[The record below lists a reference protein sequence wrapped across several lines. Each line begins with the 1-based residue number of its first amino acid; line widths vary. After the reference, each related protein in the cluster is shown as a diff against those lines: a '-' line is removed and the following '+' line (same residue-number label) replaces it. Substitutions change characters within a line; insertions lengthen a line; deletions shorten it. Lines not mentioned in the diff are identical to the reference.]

1 MKKPPEQ
8 RKAGEIECLM
18 PFIKQ
23 IRYFSDKPEIKENDY
38 IFICEHL
45 TYECYTPNKNIIC
58 VGKEYWILTYMMIG
72 EYGDKFYVILE
83 GQVSVLVPQKK
94 KAPEEAPQQQ

>member
-8 RKAGEIECLM
+8 RKPFEVERLM

-23 IRYFSDKPEIKENDY
+23 IRYFSEKPEIKENDY

-45 TYECYTPNKNIIC
+45 RYECFQPGKNIIC
-58 VGKEYWILTYMMIG
+58 VGR
-72 EYGDKFYVILE
+72 
-83 GQVSVLVPQKK
+83 
-94 KAPEEAPQQQ
+94 